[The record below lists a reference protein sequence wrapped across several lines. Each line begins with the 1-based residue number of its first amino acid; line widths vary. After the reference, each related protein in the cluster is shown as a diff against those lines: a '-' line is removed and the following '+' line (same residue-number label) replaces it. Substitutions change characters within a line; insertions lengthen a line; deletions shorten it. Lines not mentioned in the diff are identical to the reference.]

1 MATKDTF
8 EAFVS
13 IVRDKIDDFS
23 KDSAQP
29 NINIVQDELKGK
41 FDELV
46 KSQGYVSSDEY
57 KVLES
62 LAKKLEARVSKLEG
76 LVKQSDTK

>member
-29 NINIVQDELKGK
+29 NINIIRDELKEK

-62 LAKKLEARVSKLEG
+62 LAKKLEVRVSKLEG
-76 LVKQSDTK
+76 LVKQSDAK

>member
-23 KDSAQP
+23 KDYAQP
-29 NINIVQDELKGK
+29 NINIVRDELKEK

-62 LAKKLEARVSKLEG
+62 LAKKLEARVSILEG
-76 LVKQSDTK
+76 LVKQSDAK

>member
-29 NINIVQDELKGK
+29 NINIIRDELKEK

-62 LAKKLEARVSKLEG
+62 LAKKLEARVSILEG
-76 LVKQSDTK
+76 LVKQSDAK

>member
-76 LVKQSDTK
+76 LVKQSDAK

>member
-29 NINIVQDELKGK
+29 NINIVRDELKEK

-62 LAKKLEARVSKLEG
+62 LAKKLEARVSILEG
-76 LVKQSDTK
+76 LVKQSDAK

>member
-29 NINIVQDELKGK
+29 NINNIRDELKEK

-62 LAKKLEARVSKLEG
+62 LAKKLEVRVSKLEG
-76 LVKQSDTK
+76 LVKQSDAK

>member
-62 LAKKLEARVSKLEG
+62 LAKKLEARVSILEG
-76 LVKQSDTK
+76 LVKQSDAK

>member
-29 NINIVQDELKGK
+29 NINIVRDELKEK

-76 LVKQSDTK
+76 LVKQSDAK

>member
-29 NINIVQDELKGK
+29 NINIVRDELKEK

-62 LAKKLEARVSKLEG
+62 LAKKLEARVSILEG

>member
-29 NINIVQDELKGK
+29 NINIVRDELKEK

-62 LAKKLEARVSKLEG
+62 LAKKLEARGSKLEG
-76 LVKQSDTK
+76 LVKQSDAK

>member
-29 NINIVQDELKGK
+29 NINIVRDELKEK

>member
-29 NINIVQDELKGK
+29 NINIIRDELKEK

>member
-29 NINIVQDELKGK
+29 NINIIRDELKEK

-76 LVKQSDTK
+76 LVKQSDAK